1 VLPGQSQP
9 PWQGGLTIAAA
20 QQMSLAQSVVW
31 FGSAVPGFLNVFNV
45 FKQHPTAICQRFS
58 APLPPQWSEQVD
70 ETSSRVG
77 WPNESAVFGGLWLM
91 PLDVFPAGGS
101 GMKAETEH
109 FGILMQN

>member
-1 VLPGQSQP
+1 MCWPVPATLARWSYNSRCTANVPGSER
-9 PWQGGLTIAAA
+9 G
-20 QQMSLAQSVVW
+20 VVW
-31 FGSAVPGFLNVFNV
+31 FGRPWVFDV

-77 WPNESAVFGGLWLM
+77 WPNESAVFGGFWLM
-91 PLDVFPAGGS
+91 PLDVFLAGGS

-109 FGILMQN
+109 FGILVQT